1 MQTKEWTLMFY
12 FASDNPLASTIVSQ
26 LKALKDAGFHPDANV
41 IARFDPHAVKTPVHT
56 FDVNA
61 LNKFWYPGQSQVG
74 FVRNNPYVRDLVL
87 DRLWEDDKIRDLV
100 TKNVKGDPGTEF
112 NPPRPSPAMSGEQT
126 PKEALPSFLNF
137 CRDKYPARHYLL
149 FILGHGQVVG
159 NDTLLFD
166 DNAAEHS
173 VKLTELGQILR
184 DFNTSVKREQDEP
197 GVVEMIGLHSC
208 SMSAMEVAYELHD
221 AANYLLA
228 SQGPSYVGS
237 WPYKQILLR
246 IFNDLNSRL
255 TTDDING
262 THQGRNGTESLLKK
276 LADGE
281 EAAALFVRG
290 ELEHDT
296 RTALDAF
303 KTNKQVAED
312 VIKVVVRDLNQIL
325 DDEKIARANAFMH
338 VGATNGISQL
348 RNADLQGVNLRR
360 FNRLLLAE
368 AFPEIARYPK
378 LDIEKLLNK
387 IFYYCV
393 YNSFD
398 FQLAGYPY
406 ELCLTNLTKVP
417 ETRER
422 INALADSLVAGLKDE
437 TDLRARQIIQLAHLD
452 AQSFYQED
460 YVDLYD
466 FCFSFRNRV
475 KETNILP
482 DSETA
487 DGSIADTDVE
497 FKRKIDPD
505 SVLGKICQECK
516 NMMDV
521 LEKAKDPENAKDHL
535 ILNAAFSGP
544 AFQYSHGLSIY
555 FPWSEPVADEMWD
568 EHYAKYTLA
577 KNTNWRDFLAV
588 YFERTMRKTRDD
600 EMKAAGLT
608 GPDSRDTGHRG
619 ALTDASTSE
628 KVLALIGQVGAHV
641 LAGDGGRLQK
651 PGPDHP
657 TGRFGPD
664 DPTGAAC
671 NCATIKNYP
680 PFVGI
685 KENGQIVRGLA
696 VSEDIMAGH
705 DITKNDDPDGA

>member
-61 LNKFWYPGQSQVG
+61 VNKFWYPGQSQVG

-87 DRLWEDDKIRDLV
+87 DRLWEDDKIRSLV
-100 TKNVKGDPGTEF
+100 TENVKGDPGTEF
-112 NPPRPSPAMSGEQT
+112 NPPRPSPEMSGEQT
-126 PKEALPSFLNF
+126 PKKALPSFLDF
-137 CRDKYPARHYLL
+137 CRNKYPARHYLL

-159 NDTLLFD
+159 NDSLLFD

-173 VKLTELGQILR
+173 LQLTDLGQILR
-184 DFNTSVKREQDEP
+184 DFNSSVKREQEEP

-255 TTDDING
+255 TTNDING

-276 LADGE
+276 LAGE
-281 EAAALFVRG
+281 EPTALFVRG
-290 ELEHDT
+290 ELEDDT
-296 RTALDAF
+296 RKALDEF
-303 KTNKQVAED
+303 KANKQPAET
-312 VIKVVVRDLNQIL
+312 VIKAVVRDLNQIL
-325 DDEKIARANAFMH
+325 DGEKIARANAFMH
-338 VGATNGISQL
+338 VGSTNGISEL
-348 RNADLQGVNLRR
+348 RNADLKGVNLRR

-378 LDIEKLLNK
+378 LDIETLLNK

-417 ETRER
+417 DTRER
-422 INALADSLVAGLKDE
+422 INALADSLIAGLKDE
-437 TDLRARQIIQLAHLD
+437 TDPRSRQIIQLAHLD

-475 KETNILP
+475 KETNALP

-487 DGSIADTDVE
+487 DGSKPDPGVD
-497 FKRKIDPD
+497 FKPRIDPD
-505 SVLGKICQECK
+505 SVLGKICLECK

-521 LEKAKDPENAKDHL
+521 LKKGKDRL
-535 ILNAAFSGP
+535 ILNSAFSGP
-544 AFQYSHGLSIY
+544 AFQYSNGLSIY

-568 EHYAKYTLA
+568 EHYAKYALA
-577 KNTNWRDFLAV
+577 ENTNWRDFLEV
-588 YFERTMRKTRDD
+588 YFERTMRKTRDE

-608 GPDSRDTGHRG
+608 REDSRDPGARG
-619 ALTDASTSE
+619 AETEKSPSE
-628 KVLALIGQVGAHV
+628 KVLELIGRVGAHV

-680 PFVGI
+680 PFIGI
-685 KENGQIVRGLA
+685 KVEDNGHIERGLA
-696 VSEDIMAGH
+696 VSDDFMAGH
-705 DITKNDDPDGA
+705 EITKDDDPDGS